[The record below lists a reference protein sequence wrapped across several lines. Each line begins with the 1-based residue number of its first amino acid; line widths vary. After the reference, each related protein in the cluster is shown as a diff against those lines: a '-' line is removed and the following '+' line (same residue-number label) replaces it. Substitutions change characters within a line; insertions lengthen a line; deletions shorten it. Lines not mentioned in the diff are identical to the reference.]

1 MGHNVSVVCVS
12 SAMDQDVSLCL
23 CAMCDHICCLC
34 VMCHCVFWNGCRCT
48 KAGVEEEELCNV
60 SVVCLSVCNVS
71 VRDVS
76 VVCVMCL
83 LSVCNVSV
91 VCE

>member
-34 VMCHCVFWNGCRCT
+34 VMCHCVFWNGCR
-48 KAGVEEEELCNV
+48 
-60 SVVCLSVCNVS
+60 
-71 VRDVS
+71 
-76 VVCVMCL
+76 
-83 LSVCNVSV
+83 
-91 VCE
+91 